1 MGNRDEFI
9 YKLAKT
15 EDDLLLSYGE
25 AMCIDDTDRKVY

>member
-9 YKLAKT
+9 YELAKT

-25 AMCIDDTDRKVY
+25 AMYIDDTDRKVY